1 MPRKMKKI
9 LCPTDFTEATNGAV
23 AYAAKLA
30 HALHCELTLLHVDSV
45 FDFSPSLLETSASSS
60 MIATQRLK
68 EQCRDIS
75 QIFKIPCNAEVVTRM
90 GRLSTVIKEEARDHD
105 LIVMGTDGSDDLYQ
119 SFWGS
124 NTYNAIVR
132 SQTPLLLVPAGFI
145 YTEIKTMVYGYNY
158 LRERDLPIHKLIPFV
173 KALNCKLTILQVMEE
188 AYSQEADEDLQELQ
202 FILTNNEGDSLHYE
216 FDTIRSSDVP
226 RSIDSYMRKNQPD
239 VLALCSKH
247 RSVIEQFFHKSVIK
261 HISAITDYPVYV
273 FHQ

>member
-1 MPRKMKKI
+1 MKKI
-9 LCPTDFTEATNGAV
+9 LCPTDFSEATNGAV

-30 HALHCELTLLHVDSV
+30 HALHCEVTLLHVDSV
-45 FDFSPSLLETSASSS
+45 FDFPPSLIETAASSS

-90 GRLSTVIKEEARDHD
+90 GRLSSVIKEEARDHD

-188 AYSQEADEDLQELQ
+188 AYSQEADEELQELQ
-202 FILTNNEGDSLHYE
+202 FILTNNDGDSLHYE

-247 RSVIEQFFHKSVIK
+247 RNVIEQLFHKSVIK

-273 FHQ
+273 FHT